1 MTYIEGFLTP
11 VPTAKRDRYLEHAR
25 AAVPMFKDF
34 GAVRM
39 VESWGDD
46 VPRGKVND
54 LWAAVAASEDE
65 TVVFSWFEYPDKA
78 TRDAANAKMMADPR
92 LADMMQDMPFDGSR
106 MVMGGFESVSDAGSG
121 RGTGYIDGIV
131 LPLKTADR
139 EAFGAFARSVAAPF
153 LEHGALRVM
162 DTIADDVH
170 PGKQTD
176 FFRAILAESAEEP
189 SFGFVEWP
197 DKPTRDAGWAAIM
210 ADPRM
215 QGKDAPFDGRRMIFG
230 GFTPLIDA

>member
-1 MTYIEGFLTP
+1 
-11 VPTAKRDRYLEHAR
+11 
-25 AAVPMFKDF
+25 
-34 GAVRM
+34 
-39 VESWGDD
+39 
-46 VPRGKVND
+46 
-54 LWAAVAASEDE
+54 
-65 TVVFSWFEYPDKA
+65 
-78 TRDAANAKMMADPR
+78 
-92 LADMMQDMPFDGSR
+92 
-106 MVMGGFESVSDAGSG
+106 MGGFESVSDAGSG

-215 QGKDAPFDGRRMIFG
+215 QGNDAPFDGRRMILG